1 MAVMSYVDGYWC
13 EAVVRSP
20 EAEGEWLLG
29 THLARSPAEAMR
41 WLRAQAERIA
51 RALDPLPGGGGP
63 FPPTALHAGDKAGA
77 HVGHVLREW
86 LDDRTYQ
93 ETQRRALEE
102 GRHISANAG
111 APDRVAG
118 ARDEAQVYYSLS
130 CRPITRRRAVGLLA
144 GEAHYG
150 TTGRTPVCPAGGVRD
165 DEESLSGDAVSE
177 GPVGGGAAE
186 SSLGQVLYCVIIAA
200 LLFLIVAGTTPR

>member
-1 MAVMSYVDGYWC
+1 MLYVDGYWC

-51 RALDPLPGGGGP
+51 RALDPVPGGGGP
-63 FPPTALHAGDKAGA
+63 FPSAVLRASDEVGA

-86 LDDRTYQ
+86 LDDRPYQ
-93 ETQRRALEE
+93 ERQRRALEE

-111 APDRVAG
+111 ARDRVVG
-118 ARDEAQVYYSLS
+118 VRDAAQVYYSLS
-130 CRPITRRRAVGLLA
+130 CRPITSRSLL
-144 GEAHYG
+144 
-150 TTGRTPVCPAGGVRD
+150 T
-165 DEESLSGDAVSE
+165 
-177 GPVGGGAAE
+177 
-186 SSLGQVLYCVIIAA
+186 
-200 LLFLIVAGTTPR
+200 

>member
-1 MAVMSYVDGYWC
+1 MFYVDGYWC

-63 FPPTALHAGDKAGA
+63 FPSAALRAGDEVGG

-118 ARDEAQVYYSLS
+118 ARDAAQVYYSLS
-130 CRPITRRRAVGLLA
+130 CRPITSRRAVGLLA
-144 GEAHYG
+144 SEARYG
-150 TTGRTPVCPAGGVRD
+150 SAAGRTPVCPEGGARG
-165 DEESLSGDAVSE
+165 EEELLSSDAVGE
-177 GPVGGGAAE
+177 GPVGGGAAG
-186 SSLGQVLYCVIIAA
+186 SSAGQVRGRAP
-200 LLFLIVAGTTPR
+200 G